1 MNQFYNYDK
10 KIQWIVAIFML
21 LLLFIIMGTYFDVM
35 TSSFIGLLALFIFI
49 PITQFLAAPILT
61 LTGTYSY
68 LSPMLLIYGAN
79 DKKYDLH
86 NGTSFDYLMVMRKTK
101 MGSDWNHKML
111 FYYIEGLLEIVR
123 RVEKKEIPQTVE
135 VRGSSYFFS
144 ESTAKR
150 LGFETS
156 ETGLFE
162 KFNLVVNYLDLLWMY
177 SFAYGKLTF
186 PKLNDVKTATSSGKI
201 LLENKAYLLQLKG
214 YLAMK
219 IGKE

>member
-1 MNQFYNYDK
+1 MNRFYTYNK

-21 LLLFIIMGTYFDVM
+21 LLLIVIMGNYFDAM
-35 TSSFIGLLALFIFI
+35 TSSITGFLMFFILVPVF
-49 PITQFLAAPILT
+49 QFLAAPIFT
-61 LTGTYSY
+61 LVGTYSY
-68 LSPMLLIYGAN
+68 LSPMLLVFGEN

-101 MGSDWNHKML
+101 PGSQWNHKML

-123 RVEKKEIPQTVE
+123 RVESKEIPETVE

-162 KFNLVVNYLDLLWMY
+162 KFNLAANYLDLLWMY
-177 SFAYGKLTF
+177 SLAYGKLTF
-186 PKLNDVKTATSSGKI
+186 PKLNEIKTATSSGKI
-201 LLENKAYLLQLKG
+201 LLEKKAYLLQLKG
-214 YLAMK
+214 YLERK
-219 IGKE
+219 VVL